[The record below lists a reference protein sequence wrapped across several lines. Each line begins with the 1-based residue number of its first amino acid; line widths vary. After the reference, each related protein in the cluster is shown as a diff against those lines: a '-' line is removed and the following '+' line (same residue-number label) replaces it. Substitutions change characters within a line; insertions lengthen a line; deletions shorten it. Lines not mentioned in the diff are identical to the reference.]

1 MQEMWLFGQLDTVRT
16 SETVKDTEEQAKIL
30 AGLVERI
37 VRGLGVKGEEQE
49 EKEEDDDHDDD
60 DDGGG
65 AEVGVGV
72 GSGVEA

>member
-37 VRGLGVKGEEQE
+37 VRGLGVKGEEKE
-49 EKEEDDDHDDD
+49 EKEND
-60 DDGGG
+60 DDGT
-65 AEVGVGV
+65 EVGVGV